1 VLNELFEDLYM
12 KLAVNFYKNA
22 SHNQTV
28 EIENIS
34 AVEMASLEVVY
45 FLKNPTYS
53 ELAEF
58 FNISQ
63 PNATYRINKLI
74 KKGYLTKFNDEKDK
88 RVYYLQV
95 TDKFMDYYCLNDN
108 YINNMITNL
117 KKRCTAEEIEQF
129 EKMLK
134 ILTQEAME

>member
-1 VLNELFEDLYM
+1 MLNELFEDLYM
-12 KLAVNFYKNA
+12 KFTMSFYKNA
-22 SHNQTV
+22 SQNQTV
-28 EIENIS
+28 DIENIS
-34 AVEMASLEVVY
+34 SVEMSCLEVVY

-58 FNISQ
+58 LNISQ

-74 KKGYLTKFNDEKDK
+74 KKGYLTKFNNEKDR

-95 TDKFMDYYCLNDN
+95 TDKFMNYYSLNDN
-108 YINNMITNL
+108 YINNVIANL
-117 KKRCTAEEIEQF
+117 KKRCTADEIQQF

-134 ILTQEAME
+134 VLTKEVME

>member
-1 VLNELFEDLYM
+1 MLNDLFEELYM
-12 KLAVNFYKNA
+12 KLTMSFYKKA
-22 SHNQTV
+22 GQSQTV

-34 AVEMASLEVVY
+34 TVEMSCLEVVY
-45 FLKNPTYS
+45 FLKTPTYS

-58 FNISQ
+58 LNISQ

-74 KKGYLTKFNDEKDK
+74 KKGYLTKFNDEKDR

-95 TDKFMDYYCLNDN
+95 TDKFMDYYCLNDT
-108 YINNMITNL
+108 YINNVITTL

-134 ILTQEAME
+134 VLTKEVME

>member
-1 VLNELFEDLYM
+1 MLNDLFEDFYM
-12 KLAVNFYKNA
+12 KLTMSFYKNA
-22 SHNQTV
+22 SQNQTV
-28 EIENIS
+28 DIENIS
-34 AVEMASLEVVY
+34 AVEMSCLEVVY

-58 FNISQ
+58 LNISQ

-74 KKGYLTKFNDEKDK
+74 KKGYLEKFNDKKDK

-95 TDKFMDYYCLNDN
+95 TDKFMKYYCLNDN
-108 YINNMITNL
+108 YINNVIANL
-117 KKRCTAEEIEQF
+117 KKRCTADELQQF

-134 ILTQEAME
+134 ILTKEVME